1 MRLVGPGRAGKGVS
15 ELSGNRK
22 QDYPLQNKHIFLDKY
37 NSARMLLQII
47 NNEWQLKSKILIKF
61 ISPLTNLKCYS

>member
-22 QDYPLQNKHIFLDKY
+22 QDYPLQNKHIFLI
-37 NSARMLLQII
+37 NII
-47 NNEWQLKSKILIKF
+47 VLDCFYKV
-61 ISPLTNLKCYS
+61 